1 MRSGWAGLLLCVLC
15 LARLGGCELRQL
27 DRFRYLASFPLK
39 DDVKL
44 SCNADL
50 MVKYV
55 PAAVARWVKDK
66 ESVLGKDRLSVDDS
80 HTLHIR
86 ALQPEDSGLYAC
98 VVAFPGGTEVIS
110 SEIMLS
116 AGGKNQQFVSWLKHK
131 GSLGGAR
138 NVWALSAVCCVII
151 GLLWTIC
158 ILVMCKRKRRS
169 RDAEDQ
175 RGGRR
180 RGSSSDED
188 GDEDGSASETDEL
201 IKKKKEKKE
210 EKKKPKKGTKKGKRK

>member
-1 MRSGWAGLLLCVLC
+1 MRSGWAGLLLCLLC

-55 PAAVARWVKDK
+55 PAAVARWVKDR

-86 ALQPEDSGLYAC
+86 ALQAEDSGLYAC

-116 AGGKNQQFVSWLKHK
+116 AGGQNQQFVSWLKHK

-158 ILVMCKRKRRS
+158 ILIMCKRKRRS

-175 RGGRR
+175 RVGR
-180 RGSSSDED
+180 RGSSS
-188 GDEDGSASETDEL
+188 GSDEDGSASETDEL
-201 IKKKKEKKE
+201 IKKKKDKKE
-210 EKKKPKKGTKKGKRK
+210 DKKKKKSSKGAKKGKRK